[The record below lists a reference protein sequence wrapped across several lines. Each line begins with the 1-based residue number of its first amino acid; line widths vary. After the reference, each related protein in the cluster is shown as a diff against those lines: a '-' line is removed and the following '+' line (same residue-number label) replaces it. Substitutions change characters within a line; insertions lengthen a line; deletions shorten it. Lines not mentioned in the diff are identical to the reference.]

1 MKNKR
6 ENGEV
11 VVEASIVVT
20 IVVIFISVMLYIGM
34 ILYQQSLVSMMANQ
48 TASNIA
54 QVYSNS
60 LRDPFTGYVD
70 VDKVYQSVTYS
81 NLKDDAYMDVI
92 KQKADVFSKYRLK
105 SSRMLAN
112 ESSSVDVQI
121 VKKPNEL
128 LKNQIVVTIRDKYDI
143 PLVGFFGTDGIVEF
157 SASGRADCVDILE
170 YINGVEA
177 ISDPDDSNPTPVF
190 EDTCLIHFVPNRD
203 DGRITYSVPVIKGK
217 SIYSSREFT
226 NSSMPTAPRSDK
238 FEFVEWVK
246 ADGSSFTASTTVNT
260 SITVYGKWHCTIT
273 FKPEGGNVSPTSMK
287 AVVGKS
293 ASLPTPTRSGY
304 AFEGWYTQKNG
315 AGSRYYSNATVFTD
329 NTTLYAKWR
338 CTHNYVLKNSTT
350 GTCVTQGTNYY
361 KCDRCGHEKQEKGNY
376 GGHNMQY
383 AGVTGNLCYERTYAY
398 RCSYCGVSTTSGNA
412 TGGVHSY
419 DAGHGYYRC
428 NAYHGISK
436 FQCTTAGWNEA
447 AQRYNYC
454 GSKTYWHATCVWC
467 GAHRPKKPHWHNG
480 VLVTDN
486 VLLCGTHSAGM
497 KSTGCGYGGTKK

>member
-1 MKNKR
+1 MKNKS

-112 ESSSVDVQI
+112 ESLSVDVQI

-143 PLVGFFGTDGIVEF
+143 PFVGFFGTDGLVEF
-157 SASGRADCVDILE
+157 GASGRADCVDILE

-177 ISDPDDSNPTPVF
+177 ISDPENSNPTPVF
-190 EDTCLIHFVPNRD
+190 EDTCIIQFVPNRD
-203 DGRITYSVPVIKGK
+203 DGRVSYTVPVIKGK
-217 SIYSSREFT
+217 SIYTSREYT
-226 NSSMPTAPRSDK
+226 NSSMPTTPHSDK

-246 ADGSSFTASTTVNT
+246 ADGSSFTASTAVSGNT
-260 SITVYGKWHCTIT
+260 TVYGKWHCTVT
-273 FKPEGGNVSPTSMK
+273 FKPEGGNVSPTSK
-287 AVVGKS
+287 KVVVGS
-293 ASLPTPTRSGY
+293 QAVLPTPTRSGY
-304 AFEGWYTQKNG
+304 AFEGWFTQKNG
-315 AGSRYYSNATVFTD
+315 AGSQYWSNGTVFND
-329 NTTLYAKWR
+329 NVTLYAHWR
-338 CTHNYVLKNSTT
+338 CTHNYVLKNSTA
-350 GTCVTQGTNYY
+350 GTCVAQGTNYY
-361 KCDRCGHEKQEKGNY
+361 KCDRCGHEKQEAGNY
-376 GGHNMQY
+376 GGHNYQY
-383 AGVTGNLCYERTYAY
+383 AGISGYWCYERSYVY
-398 RCSYCGVSTTSGNA
+398 RCSHCGGSYTTPCSGGEHNFSGQC
-412 TGGVHSY
+412 T
-419 DAGHGYYRC
+419 
-428 NAYHGISK
+428 AYHG
-436 FQCTTAGWNEA
+436 CTAGKFKCSTNNPPFQPGACQATRMYHITCE
-447 AQRYNYC
+447 YC
-454 GSKTYWHATCVWC
+454 GTIQTKSTWYGGKLVTSQTYW
-467 GAHRPKKPHWHNG
+467 
-480 VLVTDN
+480 
-486 VLLCGTHSAGM
+486 CGTHGGSS
-497 KSTGCGYGGTKK
+497 KKTGCGHSGSKK